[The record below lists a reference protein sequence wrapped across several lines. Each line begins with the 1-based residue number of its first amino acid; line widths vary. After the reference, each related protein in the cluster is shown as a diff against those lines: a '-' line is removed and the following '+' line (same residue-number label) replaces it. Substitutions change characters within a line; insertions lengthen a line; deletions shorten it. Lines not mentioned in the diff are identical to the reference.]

1 MFQAIGDSVMLGAA
15 VNLGERGI
23 AVDASV
29 SRQMRD
35 YVPTVQAM
43 QAAGALGTTVIVH
56 LGTNGSFSEETMR
69 AFFDALA
76 GINHVIVLTVHAD
89 RGYTARN
96 NELITTLPTIYP
108 NITIIDWNAR
118 VAECP
123 GNCLYD
129 DGIHLPP
136 DGRRFYAQ
144 LIFDAAGL

>member
-15 VNLGERGI
+15 VNLGERGV
-23 AVDASV
+23 AVDAAV

-35 YVPTVQAM
+35 YVPTVQGM
-43 QAAGALGTTVIVH
+43 QAAGTLGTTVIVH

-76 GINHVIVLTVHAD
+76 GVNHVIVLTVHAE

-96 NELITTLPTIYP
+96 NELIMTLPSQYP
-108 NITIIDWNAR
+108 NVTIIDWNAR
-118 VAECP
+118 VSECT

-144 LIFDAAGL
+144 LIFDVAGL